1 MRSKYLHLV
10 NGLLCFAL
18 SSVLFGVAPS
28 KVYIKKVKAWG
39 TGCPSNSVSIDI
51 SPDKQ
56 VFTAIFNQFQA
67 IIDPYSSAV
76 SYADRHKRCDLAL
89 KVNVPSG
96 WQFSVFQA
104 DYEGWYDLQR
114 GISMTQT
121 SSYHFQGNR
130 RHRKRSVISASSGDR
145 SGEFHFVDKIGV
157 SSFEWSAC
165 GGPRNMY
172 ITSELRLSS
181 RSRSAVGV
189 AGIDAIE
196 GQFKLLSHFGIR
208 WRRCKR

>member
-1 MRSKYLHLV
+1 M
-10 NGLLCFAL
+10 
-18 SSVLFGVAPS
+18 
-28 KVYIKKVKAWG
+28 
-39 TGCPSNSVSIDI
+39 
-51 SPDKQ
+51 
-56 VFTAIFNQFQA
+56 
-67 IIDPYSSAV
+67 
-76 SYADRHKRCDLAL
+76 SYADRRKRCDLAL
-89 KVNVPSG
+89 KVQVPPG

-104 DYEGWYDLQR
+104 DYEGWYDLQK
-114 GISMTQT
+114 GLSLSQA

-130 RHRKRSVISASSGDR
+130 RHRKRSNISALRSDR

-157 SSFEWSAC
+157 TSLEWSAC

-196 GQFKLLSHFGIR
+196 GQFKLKSHFGLR
-208 WRRCKR
+208 WRRCRG